1 MRISMN
7 RKRLAGWMLLVG
19 ILAFGACKHAPA
31 GESTRNLQ
39 RPEKETAGEEVRR
52 SRSATVRSLQLQ
64 VLESF
69 PVKIGVTLSGVLP
82 DGCTRI
88 EEVETIRE
96 GNAFHLRLYTER
108 PADAMCTMA
117 LVPFEQTVTI
127 DTAGLPPGGYTVHAG
142 ELTATFRLG
151 TSDGRAPDLAP
162 EDRVTEN
169 PRTP

>member
-1 MRISMN
+1 MKTSVK
-7 RKRLAGWMLLVG
+7 RKWIAGWMLLAG

-31 GESTRNLQ
+31 GESTGNLQ
-39 RPEKETAGEEVRR
+39 RPDKEAAGEEVHR

-88 EEVETIRE
+88 EEIETIRE

-117 LVPFEQTVTI
+117 LVPFEQTVTM

-151 TSDGRAPDLAP
+151 SSGGRSSDLAP
-162 EDRVTEN
+162 EDRVTEH